1 MFETTKREPFITIKD
16 HKQNFQ
22 QNTKCRL
29 INPSKPELGKISKQI
44 TAKINSII
52 RVKTGLKQWQNTASV
67 IDWFKNI
74 QNKSRKKFIQFDVV
88 NFYPSISSELMKA
101 AIAWAHQ
108 FVDISEEQENIIME
122 AKKSLIFKNGAP
134 WCKKGNPEFDIGQ
147 GSFDGAE
154 SCELCGL
161 YILMEIQKLQIDVG
175 LYRDDGLVVTSAS
188 PRQVE
193 IIKKKSVQFS
203 ANLD

>member
-1 MFETTKREPFITIKD
+1 MVPQKYNEMLEKSIHSEYKKANPEVEQNIKRSHQKIVSKLELSSRVFETTKREPFITIKD

-74 QNKSRKKFIQFDVV
+74 QNKSRMKFIQFDVV

-101 AIAWAHQ
+101 AIEWARQ
-108 FVDISEEQENIIME
+108 FADISEEQENIIME
-122 AKKSLIFKNGAP
+122 AKKSIIFKNRTP
-134 WCKKGNPEFDIGQ
+134 
-147 GSFDGAE
+147 
-154 SCELCGL
+154 
-161 YILMEIQKLQIDVG
+161 
-175 LYRDDGLVVTSAS
+175 
-188 PRQVE
+188 
-193 IIKKKSVQFS
+193 
-203 ANLD
+203 